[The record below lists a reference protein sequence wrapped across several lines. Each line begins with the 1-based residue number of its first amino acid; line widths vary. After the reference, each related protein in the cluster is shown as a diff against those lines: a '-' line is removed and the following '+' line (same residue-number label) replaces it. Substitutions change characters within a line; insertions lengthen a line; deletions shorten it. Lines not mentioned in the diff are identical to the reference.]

1 MSSNDGAGAPGQ
13 VARLLTL
20 VPFLHT
26 HGEVRLADAAELLD
40 STPAQ
45 VLRDLKVLFMC
56 GLPGGMPDDLIDV
69 DLESIEEEDGV
80 PRADGMIRVSNA
92 DYLSRP
98 LRLTPIEAS
107 AMMVSLRVLRE
118 SAPPATVRIVDT
130 VLGKLEGAAADGA
143 LQQVEIAGDDRKSAL
158 GELAARLQRAADG
171 HRQVRLS
178 YYVPARDRVS
188 ERVVDPRGVVSRGG
202 QSYLDA
208 WCHRAEGPRLFRL
221 DRIAEADVLDSE
233 VTTEP
238 APPRDISDG
247 PLIDDAAGDRSVV
260 ATLRLAPEATWMTE
274 YYAVEE
280 VRRDDAGGAEV
291 DLVVAD
297 PQWLTRLLLRLAPYA
312 EVVRPAEFT
321 ETFTA
326 AARDA
331 LRLYEDGVDWTGSQ
345 QQSISQEPR
354 KS

>member
-1 MSSNDGAGAPGQ
+1 MNSAAVAGAPGQ

-26 HGEVRLADAAELLD
+26 HGEVRLADAAELLGT
-40 STPAQ
+40 TPTQ

-80 PRADGMIRVSNA
+80 PRADGTIRVSNA

-118 SAPPATVRIVDT
+118 SAPPATVRIVDG
-130 VLGKLEGAAADGA
+130 VLDKLEVAASDAA
-143 LQQVEIAGDDRKSAL
+143 LHQVEIAGDDRKSAL
-158 GELAARLQRAADG
+158 GELAARLQQAADDQ
-171 HRQVRLS
+171 RQVRLS

-188 ERVVDPRGVVSRGG
+188 DRVVDPRGVVSRGG

-221 DRIAEADVLDSE
+221 DRIAEAEVLDSAIS
-233 VTTEP
+233 TDPT
-238 APPRDISDG
+238 PPRDISDG
-247 PLIDDAAGDRSVV
+247 PLIDDAGDRTVV

-280 VRRDDAGGAEV
+280 VRPDDAGGAEV

-321 ETFTA
+321 ETFA
-326 AARDA
+326 DAARQA
-331 LRLYEDGVDWTGSQ
+331 LGLYEPGVDWPRSP
-345 QQSISQEPR
+345 QESSNQESSSP
-354 KS
+354 